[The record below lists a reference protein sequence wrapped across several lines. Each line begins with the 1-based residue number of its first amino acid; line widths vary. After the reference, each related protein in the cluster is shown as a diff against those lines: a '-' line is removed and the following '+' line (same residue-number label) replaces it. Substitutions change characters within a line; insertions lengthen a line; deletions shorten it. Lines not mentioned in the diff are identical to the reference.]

1 MPHKIRLML
10 VDDHV
15 MFRDGLAHLLG
26 KESDLEV
33 VAQCGSAAEA
43 MELLGA
49 DPEVVLL
56 DVNLG
61 AERGLGFL
69 QKARKSGFHNPVLAV
84 TAGISG
90 MEAMQL
96 IEAGVN
102 GIIHKEHSTGAL
114 VDVIRRIHKGE
125 RYLEQGYVAAMMR
138 SNDRSRAAGQPKLT
152 DRDRSALRF
161 VLQGLSN
168 REISEQ
174 LGISEGAVKASL
186 HLLFDKLGV
195 RTRAQL
201 VKTALEQF
209 RDQL

>member
-1 MPHKIRLML
+1 ML
-10 VDDHV
+10 VDDHA
-15 MFRDGLAHLLG
+15 MFRDGLAHTLG
-26 KESDLEV
+26 KEAGLEI

-43 MELLGA
+43 LELLRERP
-49 DPEVVLL
+49 DLILL
-56 DVNLG
+56 DVDLG

-69 QKARKSGFHNPVLAV
+69 QKVRKSGLSSPVLVV

-102 GIIHKEHSTGAL
+102 GIIHKEHSTHAL
-114 VDVIRRIHKGE
+114 VDVIRRIHAGE
-125 RYLEQGYVAAMMR
+125 RHLEPCYVAAMMR
-138 SNDRSRAAGQPKLT
+138 SNDRSRTAGHPKLT